1 MTILP
6 KKEIPR
12 LVWQSHE
19 LTQSTAIYFT
29 IRPSLIFILYYGCMN
44 STVRLYIL
52 GWIYHRKM
60 PNIESW
66 NIKYSKNINQIS
78 KNLMAYIISK
88 KPEMWQCQ
96 KKWLIIV
103 RYRKEFQHHI
113 YTHEPSKL
121 AWIKRFEVYWA
132 QDLLLYSIIT
142 TSICGYTSFCTLR
155 MKSILC

>member
-1 MTILP
+1 
-6 KKEIPR
+6 
-12 LVWQSHE
+12 
-19 LTQSTAIYFT
+19 
-29 IRPSLIFILYYGCMN
+29 
-44 STVRLYIL
+44 
-52 GWIYHRKM
+52 
-60 PNIESW
+60 
-66 NIKYSKNINQIS
+66 
-78 KNLMAYIISK
+78 MAYITSK

-142 TSICGYTSFCTLR
+142 TTICGFTSFCKLR
-155 MKSILC
+155 MKSRLFYYKLNFNINFLTATVFLQCNLPSYEYTNIFRTSWNKNIEDIFILHHLRLNKT